1 MTREEIRNNYQVYM
15 DYVETVLKEA
25 DSDKC
30 KRHPFRSRSAHSR
43 RVTQWAA
50 RLCEGREDVDKDVLI
65 LAAIFHDIGQAD
77 DDNEPHQVVGERM
90 FRAYAKEQGFEE
102 EFAEKVAVCIGTHSN
117 KQMLEQPEQ
126 LTMEQL
132 LLMEADWLDEEGAL
146 GVCWDSMACSYEGK
160 LSFYEALNR
169 TKMYYEKRK
178 HNPMVTE
185 RAKKYWQ
192 EKIEFVA
199 EYIRQ
204 MEFDLTDFTAL

>member
-1 MTREEIRNNYQVYM
+1 MTREEIRNNYATYM
-15 DYVETVLKEA
+15 EYVEKVLVEA

-43 RVTQWAA
+43 RVTQWAV
-50 RLCEGREDVDKDVLI
+50 RLCEGRDDVDKDVLI

-77 DDNEPHQVVGERM
+77 DDNEPHQTVGERM
-90 FRAYAKEQGFEE
+90 FRKFAKEQGFEE

-117 KQMLEQPEQ
+117 KQLLEHPEE

-146 GVCWDSMACSYEGK
+146 GICWDSMACSYEGK
-160 LSFYEALNR
+160 LSFYEAFER
-169 TKMYYEKRK
+169 TKMYHEKRK

-185 RAKKYWQ
+185 RARQLWQ
-192 EKIEFVA
+192 EKIDFVA

-204 MEFDLTDFTAL
+204 MEIDLTDFRG